1 MNGVRRSIRA
11 GLVPAALVSGVC
23 LIVAA
28 LIASSTVM
36 QTKASSKHI
45 RVKGYAEK
53 RITSDFAIWTGQ
65 LTARAPDLAGAYA
78 VIERNRDRLM
88 EFLTGQSVERA
99 AIDLGVLA
107 VETRYRAGERGS
119 ETSEVE
125 AYILRQP
132 VRLELADVKRIE
144 AIARAAGGLAR
155 DGIEFQSFAPE
166 YHYTQLEALKIE
178 MLGAATQD
186 AMLRARKIA
195 EHGNIRI
202 DRLRSAEQGVFQV
215 TPVHSTEVSGYG
227 LLDTTAIDKTIK
239 AVVDAEFGV
248 E

>member
-1 MNGVRRSIRA
+1 MNRIRRSVRA
-11 GLVPAALVSGVC
+11 GLVPAALLSGLC
-23 LIVAA
+23 LIVATFIVSA
-28 LIASSTVM
+28 TVM
-36 QTKASSKHI
+36 QTKASSKRI

-65 LTARAPDLAGAYA
+65 LTARSPDLADAYA
-78 VIERNRDRLM
+78 VIERNRDRVL
-88 EFLTGQSVERA
+88 EFLVSQGVERA
-99 AIDLGVLA
+99 AVDLGVLA
-107 VETRYRAGERGS
+107 VETRYKAGERGG
-119 ETSEVE
+119 ETSVVE

-144 AIARAAGGLAR
+144 SIARASGGLAR
-155 DGIEFQSFAPE
+155 EGIEFQSFAPE
-166 YHYTQLEALKIE
+166 YHYTHLEELKIE

-195 EHGNIRI
+195 EHGGIRI